1 MQPLHMKL
9 AWMRGSLSP
18 LARLKRIYTK
28 PFKKFPM
35 NMGTQVMM
43 ITPKYFS
50 VNIDAQPT
58 NSFIVKSSEH
68 DKDTLQTMA
77 LTEHQHLVQALRDHH
92 IFVHL
97 FENNIPGA
105 MDAMFCNNW
114 ISIHHPP
121 ETTDHQLVVYP
132 MLLPN
137 RRIEVR
143 QDIIDYI
150 RNRNSAIGIID
161 LRLPAEASDR
171 ERGRERAAESVIDEV
186 ADAYLEGT
194 GSMVIDRKNKVIYAA
209 LSPRTYLMALKRFAA
224 LIGHKL
230 VFFQTS
236 YKRAPIYHTNV
247 LMAIGGTWV
256 VICKEVIAEGCREYV
271 MTNLKES
278 GKTII
283 EITKQQLQYFC
294 ANIIELRNA
303 QGIPYTVMSQC
314 AHDNFSPEQ
323 KSHLGNLIVVPF
335 YTIEKY
341 GGGGVRCCITEM

>member
-1 MQPLHMKL
+1 
-9 AWMRGSLSP
+9 MRGSLSP

-58 NSFIVKSSEH
+58 NSFIVKSSDH
-68 DKDTLQTMA
+68 DKDTLQDMA
-77 LTEHQHLVQALRDHH
+77 LMEHSNLVQALRDHH

-97 FENNIPGA
+97 FENNIPDA

-114 ISIHHPP
+114 MSIHHPP
-121 ETTDHQLVVYP
+121 ETADHQLVVYP

-143 QDIIDYI
+143 QDIIDYVKS
-150 RNRNSAIGIID
+150 RNPAIGIID
-161 LRLPAEASDR
+161 LRMPTDQSVTDKVAE
-171 ERGRERAAESVIDEV
+171 
-186 ADAYLEGT
+186 AYLEGT

-294 ANIIELRNA
+294 ANIIELKNA
-303 QGIPYTVMSQC
+303 KGIPYTVMSQC